1 VKFRESLIS
10 AHHNYLVNQMLT
22 PGFVLGDPDSADD
35 FFFLGD
41 VLLPP
46 GSEPM
51 VRGRLFDERGVF
63 VMRIAGQEVLE
74 NPGGCVLQK
83 LAGGFRIFY
92 SSGEPLLSVHTEAF
106 ANGYL
111 TRIQGKLYDRDG
123 KIRME
128 PTYDSARV
136 FGEKTLPLSSP
147 LLSNSPA

>member
-10 AHHNYLVNQMLT
+10 AYHNYLVNRMLT
-22 PGFVLGDPDSADD
+22 PGFVLGDPDSVDD
-35 FFFLGD
+35 FFFVAD

-46 GSEPM
+46 GSEPVM
-51 VRGRLFDERGVF
+51 SGRLFDERGVF
-63 VMRIAGQEVLE
+63 VVRIAGQEALE

-83 LAGGFRIFY
+83 LAGGFRILY

-123 KIRME
+123 RIRVE
-128 PTYDSARV
+128 PLLDGIQV
-136 FGEKTLPLSSP
+136 FGKGTLALAGRH
-147 LLSNSPA
+147 LAT

>member
-1 VKFRESLIS
+1 MKFRESLIS

-22 PGFVLGDPDSADD
+22 PGFVLGDPSSKDE
-35 FFFLGD
+35 FFFVGD
-41 VLLPP
+41 VVTPP
-46 GSEPM
+46 ESKP
-51 VRGRLFDERGVF
+51 RIYGRLFDEKGVF
-63 VMRIAGQEVLE
+63 VLRFAGEEIVE

-83 LAGGFRIFY
+83 MAGGFRILRA
-92 SSGEPLLSVHTEAF
+92 SGEPLLSVHTEAF

-128 PTYDSARV
+128 PIYDSARV

-147 LLSNSPA
+147 LLSNAPA

>member
-1 VKFRESLIS
+1 MKFRESLIS

-22 PGFVLGDPDSADD
+22 PGFLLGDPDSADD

-51 VRGRLFDERGVF
+51 LSGRLFDERGLF
-63 VMRIAGQEVLE
+63 VLRIAGRDVLE
-74 NPGGCVLQK
+74 NPRGCIRQN
-83 LAGGFRIFY
+83 LAEGFRIIY
-92 SSGEPLLSVHTEAF
+92 ASGDPLLSVRTESY

-123 KIRME
+123 KLRME
-128 PTYDSARV
+128 PLLDGIQV
-136 FGEKTLPLSSP
+136 FGKGRLALAARY
-147 LLSNSPA
+147 LVI

>member
-1 VKFRESLIS
+1 MKKEEERGEGGGQVKFRESLIS

-51 VRGRLFDERGVF
+51 VSGRLFDERGVF

-83 LAGGFRIFY
+83 LAGGFRILY
-92 SSGEPLLSVHTEAF
+92 ASGEPLLSVHTETF

-111 TRIQGKLYDRDG
+111 TRIQGKLYRQ
-123 KIRME
+123 
-128 PTYDSARV
+128 
-136 FGEKTLPLSSP
+136 
-147 LLSNSPA
+147 